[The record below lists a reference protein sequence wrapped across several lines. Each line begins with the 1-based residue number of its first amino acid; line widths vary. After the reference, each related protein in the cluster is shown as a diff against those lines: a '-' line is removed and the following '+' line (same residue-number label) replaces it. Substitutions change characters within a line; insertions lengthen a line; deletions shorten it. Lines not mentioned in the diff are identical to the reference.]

1 MGAMADV
8 SRAQRKLFMHSAHP
22 TIGVSNGFVV
32 SRAWPAKPD
41 PLPAQG
47 LRVLKACSSR
57 DLEHVAIVPTTSTAF
72 HGNAIS
78 PEMLLWQRFS
88 IPQ

>member
-1 MGAMADV
+1 MADV

-22 TIGVSNGFVV
+22 TVGLSNGFVV
-32 SRAWPAKPD
+32 SRAWPIKPD
-41 PLPAQG
+41 PLSAQG
-47 LRVLKACSSR
+47 LHVKACSSK

-88 IPQ
+88 IPR

>member
-1 MGAMADV
+1 MGPMADV
-8 SRAQRKLFMHSAHP
+8 SRAQRKLFMHPAHP
-22 TIGVSNGFVV
+22 TVGVSNGFVV

-47 LRVLKACSSR
+47 LRVLKAGSSR

-88 IPQ
+88 IPR